1 MEDNVIEHKG
11 VRESSCPP
19 PLRFGG
25 KKKPQHHDGRTD
37 GDERE
42 RSRGKFVGTH
52 IVIDRFE
59 TDRCE
64 AVARDEIVF

>member
-25 KKKPQHHDGRTD
+25 KKKPQHHDGRT
-37 GDERE
+37 GMK
-42 RSRGKFVGTH
+42 GKEV
-52 IVIDRFE
+52 
-59 TDRCE
+59 E
-64 AVARDEIVF
+64 ASLWVRT